1 MKISTIGLS
10 IEALSGTVH
19 LRRVKEGFPVIQ
31 GEKSEDVYY
40 GLGFMHGLDRILQ
53 MSITRLMAQGRVSE
67 ELSSTDETIAM
78 DRHFRWI
85 KLPRDLDREEKRL
98 KSETKDILQ
107 AYCDGVNAAVNENGV
122 PLEMKLSGYKHEPWN
137 VTDVLLLART
147 VAYTGLTQS
156 QGEGEKFIIELLQN
170 DIDDKMILELFPA
183 IKGKIPKGL
192 REHLKALQTWQPLAG
207 PDRSWKYRAAG
218 FSASN
223 NWAVRKGMSAGDKPI
238 LCNDP
243 HMALMLP
250 SLWYPVLMKTEKGYL
265 SGVTMAGAPLVL
277 AGRNSRLAWGVTYGC
292 ADVMDYFI
300 EDIREGKFRRDKK
313 WERCT
318 VRTEILKPKRKPIQS
333 WSVHETDHGTIEG
346 EVTTGGYYLS
356 LAWSGFEKGATA
368 ETMNSFLK
376 LHGSKDVKEGMKICS
391 RLQLAAFN
399 WVLADTRGDIGYQM
413 SGNIPK
419 REGSGLLPYYGW
431 DKNSKWK
438 KMIKT
443 DKLPAVHNPR
453 GDLIVTANQDL
464 NRLGKVKAMTLP
476 MSSWRANRIS
486 ELLKKNKK
494 NGPREMASIQT
505 DDLSLQAGAYMKI
518 LHPILPE
525 SEEADPLLNWD
536 TRYSPG
542 SRGAALFEEFYREL
556 VLIVFGEKNLG
567 RDVMEHVMDKT
578 SVFAMYHGHFDA
590 VLLSSESKWFR
601 GSRQEDLF
609 LEALNRVLATKNRPL
624 KSRQRTVLRNPI
636 LPGIPGRLTGFSASI
651 PLYGSRATV
660 PQRQEIHFQG
670 KTTVF
675 GPSMRMIAT
684 LDDDRLM
691 VALPGG
697 PSERNFTP
705 WYRSA
710 LKGFRRGEFA
720 VLDPETS

>member
-1 MKISTIGLS
+1 MKISAIGLS
-10 IEALSGTVH
+10 IEALSGNVY

-85 KLPRDLDREEKRL
+85 NLSRDLDHEKKRL

-107 AYCDGVNAAVNENGV
+107 AYCDGLNTAVKENGP
-122 PLEMKLSGYKHEPWN
+122 PLEMKLSGYRHEPWTI
-137 VTDVLLLART
+137 TDVLLLART
-147 VAYTGLTQS
+147 IAYTGLTQS
-156 QGEGEKFIIELLQN
+156 QGEGEKFIIELLQK
-170 DIDDKMILELFPA
+170 DIDDDMILELFPA
-183 IKGKIPKGL
+183 IKGRIPKRL
-192 REHLKALQTWQPLAG
+192 RGYLKALRTWQPLAG
-207 PDRSWKYRAAG
+207 PDKSWKYRAAG

-223 NWAVRKGMSAGDKPI
+223 NWTVRKGKSAEEKPV

-250 SLWYPVLMKTEKGYL
+250 SLWYPVLMKTEKGYV
-265 SGVTMAGAPLVL
+265 SGATMAGAPLVL
-277 AGRNSRLAWGVTYGC
+277 AGRNNRVAWGVTYGC

-300 EDIREGKFRRDKK
+300 EDIREGRFRREKK
-313 WERCT
+313 WERCG

-346 EVTTGGYYLS
+346 KITADGYYLS

-368 ETMNSFLK
+368 ETIDSLLK
-376 LHGSKDVKEGMKICS
+376 LHGSKDVKEGMKNCS
-391 RLQLAAFN
+391 RLKLAAFN
-399 WVLADTRGDIGYQM
+399 WVLADRKGDIGYQM

-419 REGSGLLPYYGW
+419 RKGSGLLPYYGW
-431 DKNSKWK
+431 EKDSKWK
-438 KMIKT
+438 KMVRVE
-443 DKLPAVHNPR
+443 KLPAVHNP
-453 GDLIVTANQDL
+453 GSDLIVTANQDL
-464 NRLGKVKAMTLP
+464 NRLGKVKAITLP
-476 MSSWRANRIS
+476 MSGWRARRIS
-486 ELLKKNKK
+486 ELLRKNKK
-494 NGPREMASIQT
+494 NGPEEMASIQR
-505 DDLSLQAGAYMKI
+505 DDYSLQAEAYMKI
-518 LHPILPE
+518 LHPLLPE

-536 TRYSPG
+536 LRYSPD
-542 SRGAALFEEFYREL
+542 SRGAALFENFYREL

-567 RDVMEHVMDKT
+567 RDAMEYLMDRT
-578 SVFAMYHGHFDA
+578 SVFAMFHGHFDA
-590 VLLSSESKWFR
+590 VLLASKSGWFR
-601 GSRQEDLF
+601 GSSQEDLF
-609 LEALNRVLATKNRPL
+609 IEAANRVLSKKSAPL
-624 KSRQRTVLRNPI
+624 KSRQKTRLKNLV
-636 LPGIPGRLTGFSASI
+636 LPGIMGRLPCFSSPL

-660 PQRQEIHFQG
+660 TQRQEIYFQG
-670 KTTVF
+670 ETVTF
-675 GPSMRMIAT
+675 GPSLRMIAT

-710 LKGFRRGEFA
+710 LGGFRKGEFA
-720 VLDPETS
+720 VLDPENS